1 MLHHAYSHAND
12 HANGI
17 SLPEVTPTPTVKRTT
32 TRYAAPHAPIECDE
46 GYKDNKNGVCV
57 TNDPDYY
64 CNSHFKPPSDRE
76 IVWHGYVGAPDGPQE
91 TWIVKGK
98 CGDLSVWFS

>member
-1 MLHHAYSHAND
+1 MLQSSATR
-12 HANGI
+12 GI
-17 SLPEVTPTPTVKRTT
+17 LIKTGCAGGRLRMLQSSA
-32 TRYAAPHAPIECDE
+32 TRAIKIMTH
-46 GYKDNKNGVCV
+46 GVCV